1 MSQTNI
7 PVEQSTDSGEE
18 TRNFFNNYFTSETSF
33 PVSQVD
39 AVIGFFLKRGFDDQ
53 SARSTG
59 IVLLNQA
66 KNDSVNVFQLLD
78 TLKGLTD
85 AQLSNVVGEILNLSR
100 QKTSI
105 LGFKFIGADDNVES
119 RNVRP

>member
-7 PVEQSTDSGEE
+7 PVETSTDSGEE

-119 RNVRP
+119 RNIRP